1 MSIQPRAGT
10 LTFGDFLEL
19 VREDQKAD
27 LLEGVIF
34 MASPESIAH
43 NDLVSWLTE
52 ILGPFVRQRGLGR
65 LTVNKV
71 AFRLARHVAPEPD
84 IGFVASH
91 REAIIKPGYVD
102 GPPDLAVE
110 IVSPES
116 VECDYVR
123 KRRYYE
129 QAGVREY
136 WIIDPDERKAL
147 FLRLDPTHGV
157 FVEVELSG
165 FLFTSQA
172 LPGLRLDVRWLF
184 ERPLRPTAPIV
195 QALAKVRWYRIEA
208 QRLYFIDNSRGFG
221 HREQV
226 ELPNA

>member
-27 LLEGVIF
+27 LLDGVIF

-52 ILGPFVRQRGLGR
+52 ILGPFVRQRKLGR

-71 AFRLARHVAPEPD
+71 AFRLAHHVAPEPD

-91 REAIIKPGYVD
+91 REGIIKPGY

-116 VECDYVR
+116 VERDYDR

-129 QAGVREY
+129 TAGVREY

-147 FLRLDPTHGV
+147 FTESTTCRGTI
-157 FVEVELSG
+157 
-165 FLFTSQA
+165 
-172 LPGLRLDVRWLF
+172 DVRL
-184 ERPLRPTAPIV
+184 PLVYPYISV
-195 QALAKVRWYRIEA
+195 
-208 QRLYFIDNSRGFG
+208 
-221 HREQV
+221 
-226 ELPNA
+226 